1 MKERTVL
8 IIGTGHLAYR
18 VKKLIV
24 NHDFNVIHI
33 SIESINAVNE
43 SGSLLEKFNETIK
56 DIDLATIVMVY
67 LLDDRDEYNL
77 QLIIALISLNFD
89 IKVTASLFNEN
100 LTPHLQAIH
109 KNLTIINPSKIA
121 APVFV
126 AAFYKTVKR
135 HSRYIPKKIEKELAE
150 IKGDILIH
158 KLTTAFIALIILAV
172 TFFHFVEQ
180 LSWVDSLYFVIV
192 TVATVGYG
200 DINLMNSPAH
210 SKLFVIVLILTSML
224 FIWMIFSLTIDKLL
238 RRRIQLSLG
247 RKKYNIKNHII
258 VCGLGRLGYFIVEEL
273 LERKEK
279 VIVIEKNE
287 DSLYINYFRSL
298 GADVYIGDAKLPKVL
313 NDVNISQA
321 KALFSVINND
331 SHNLEIGL
339 NARSFQPNMRLILR
353 IFDEMMA
360 QKIREHLDIHLTLSA
375 SAIADEKFFEALSST
390 HKVLQ

>member
-1 MKERTVL
+1 MKEKTII
-8 IIGTGHLAYR
+8 IIGSGHLAYR
-18 VKKLIV
+18 VKKLVGI
-24 NHDFNVIHI
+24 HDYNVIHI
-33 SIESINAVNE
+33 SIESINAINE
-43 SGSLLEKFNETIK
+43 SVSLLENFNETIK
-56 DIDLATIVMVY
+56 HIDLATVVMVY

-89 IKVTASLFNEN
+89 FEITAALFNEN

-109 KNLTIINPSKIA
+109 QNLSIINPAKIA

-126 AAFYKTVKR
+126 AAFYETVTR

-150 IKGDILIH
+150 KKGDILIH
-158 KLTTAFIALIILAV
+158 KLTTAFIALIIVAV

-180 LSWVDSLYFVIV
+180 LSWLDSLYFVVI

-210 SKLFVIVLILTSML
+210 SKIFVILLILTSMS
-224 FIWMIFSLTIDKLL
+224 FIWMIFSLTIDNLL
-238 RRRIQLSLG
+238 RTRIQLSLG
-247 RKKYNIKNHII
+247 RKKYTLKNHVI

-298 GADVYIGDAKLPKVL
+298 GAHVYIGDAKLPKVL
-313 NDVNISQA
+313 NDVNIGQA

-331 SHNLEIGL
+331 SNNLEIGL

-360 QKIREHLDIHLTLSA
+360 QKIKEHLDIHLTLSA
-375 SAIADEKFFEALSST
+375 SAIAVEKFFEALPPS
-390 HKVLQ
+390 HKELQ

>member
-1 MKERTVL
+1 MKEKTVL
-8 IIGTGHLAYR
+8 IIGSGHLAYR
-18 VKKLIV
+18 VKKLIGI
-24 NHDFNVIHI
+24 HTYNVIHI
-33 SIESINAVNE
+33 SIESINAINE
-43 SGSLLEKFNETIK
+43 SGSLLENFNEAIK
-56 DIDLATIVMVY
+56 DIDLAMVVMVY

-109 KNLTIINPSKIA
+109 KNLSIINPAKIA

-126 AAFYKTVKR
+126 AAFYKPVTR
-135 HSRYIPKKIEKELAE
+135 HLRYIPKKIEKELAE
-150 IKGDILIH
+150 KKGDILIH
-158 KLTTAFIALIILAV
+158 KLSIAFIALLLISVI
-172 TFFHFVEQ
+172 FFHFVEKF
-180 LSWVDSLYFVIV
+180 SWLDSLYFVVV

-200 DINLMNSPAH
+200 DINLMHSPAH
-210 SKLFVIVLILTSML
+210 SKIFVIILILTSML
-224 FIWMIFSLTIDKLL
+224 FIWMIFSLTIDKLI

-247 RKKYNIKNHII
+247 RKKYNLKDHIV

-273 LERKEK
+273 LVRKEK

-287 DSLYINYFRSL
+287 VSLYINYFRSI
-298 GADVYIGDAKLPKVL
+298 GAHVYIGDAKLPRVL
-313 NDVNISQA
+313 NDVNIGQA
-321 KALFSVINND
+321 QALFSVINND

-360 QKIREHLDIHLTLSA
+360 QKIKEHLDIHLTLSA
-375 SAIADEKFFEALSST
+375 SAIADEKFFEALSSS
-390 HKVLQ
+390 Q

>member
-1 MKERTVL
+1 MKEKTVL
-8 IIGTGHLAYR
+8 IIGSGHLAYR
-18 VKKLIV
+18 VKKLIGI
-24 NHDFNVIHI
+24 HTYNVIHI
-33 SIESINAVNE
+33 SIESINAINE
-43 SGSLLEKFNETIK
+43 SGSLLENFNETIK
-56 DIDLATIVMVY
+56 DIDLATVVMVY

-109 KNLTIINPSKIA
+109 KNLSIINPAKIA

-126 AAFYKTVKR
+126 AAFYTPVTR
-135 HSRYIPKKIEKELAE
+135 HLRYIPKKIEKELAE
-150 IKGDILIH
+150 KKGDILIH
-158 KLTTAFIALIILAV
+158 KLTISFIALILIAV
-172 TFFHFVEQ
+172 TFFHFAEQ
-180 LSWVDSLYFVIV
+180 LSWLDSLYFVVV

-200 DINLMNSPAH
+200 DINLVLSPAH
-210 SKLFVIVLILTSML
+210 SKIFVIILILTSMM
-224 FIWMIFSLTIDKLL
+224 FIWMIFSLSIDNLL

-247 RKKYNIKNHII
+247 RKKYNLKDHII

-273 LERKEK
+273 LVRKEK

-298 GADVYIGDAKLPKVL
+298 GAHVYIGDAKLPKVL
-313 NDVNISQA
+313 NDVNIGQA
-321 KALFSVINND
+321 QALFSVINND

-360 QKIREHLDIHLTLSA
+360 QKIKEHLDIHLTLSA
-375 SAIADEKFFEALSST
+375 SAIADEKFFEALSSS
-390 HKVLQ
+390 HQVLQ